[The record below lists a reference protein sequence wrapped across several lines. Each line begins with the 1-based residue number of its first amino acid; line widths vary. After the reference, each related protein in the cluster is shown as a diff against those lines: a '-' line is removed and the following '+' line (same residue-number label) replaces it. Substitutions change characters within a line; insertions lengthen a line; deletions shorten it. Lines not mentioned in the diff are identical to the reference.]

1 MHQRYINRDN
11 NKQTS
16 LDDLMRILPYTRLTE
31 ERILDAGYYR
41 LHVEPTPEGMQRV
54 GLARYEYSDDTPDCT
69 MRYDYEPM
77 PDPMPEII
85 QRASASVMILSSVL
99 AVFGL
104 TIPVAG
110 GYDGAV
116 TQIGAM
122 QLNETQLA
130 MIGTLGVVYDAA
142 LKIAGSDEMITAVY
156 EAITNA
162 E

>member
-1 MHQRYINRDN
+1 
-11 NKQTS
+11 
-16 LDDLMRILPYTRLTE
+16 
-31 ERILDAGYYR
+31 
-41 LHVEPTPEGMQRV
+41 
-54 GLARYEYSDDTPDCT
+54 
-69 MRYDYEPM
+69 
-77 PDPMPEII
+77 
-85 QRASASVMILSSVL
+85 MILSSVL